1 MDQMAQ
7 KFGFKMENIGNKID
21 AKLAVQELKT
31 GLKEMK
37 RENSAG
43 WKKELKGFKKDLKQQ
58 MKEIKREKKGAK
70 REAKERRRERKR
82 NERDQGRC
90 GGRRARGREDA
101 EGREWNGDGVARADA
116 GGQVTGVAQ
125 THDLDRVESGKAVK
139 T

>member
-7 KFGFKMENIGNKID
+7 RFGFKMENIGNKID

-37 RENSAG
+37 RENPAG

-58 MKEIKREKKGAK
+58 MKEIKRDKKGAK

-90 GGRRARGREDA
+90 GERRARGREDA

-116 GGQVTGVAQ
+116 RGQVTGVAQ
-125 THDLDRVESGKAVK
+125 THDLDRAESGKAVK